1 MDFDLCLYLSICADF
16 SVDYRILSAETES
29 CEVVT
34 SAQCPSRCQNA
45 VALNLFGYTSMLFAI
60 CKKCD
65 NFLDFLVW
73 LHGRQ
78 SYFIFD

>member
-1 MDFDLCLYLSICADF
+1 MDFDLCLYLSICTDF

-45 VALNLFGYTSMLFAI
+45 VALNLFGYTSML
-60 CKKCD
+60 
-65 NFLDFLVW
+65 
-73 LHGRQ
+73 
-78 SYFIFD
+78 